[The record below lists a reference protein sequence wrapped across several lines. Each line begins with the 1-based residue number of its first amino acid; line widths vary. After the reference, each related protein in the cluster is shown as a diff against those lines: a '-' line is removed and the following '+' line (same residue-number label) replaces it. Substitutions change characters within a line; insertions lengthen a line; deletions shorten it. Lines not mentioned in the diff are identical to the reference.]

1 MADKVAE
8 RTAPKEP
15 AKKEPAKDRVSPV
28 DFFRQVRAETL
39 KVTWPSRKETL
50 ITTTMVFV
58 MVVAASI
65 FFLGVDYILSHL
77 VQLLV
82 SFRS

>member
-15 AKKEPAKDRVSPV
+15 VKRTNLLE
-28 DFFRQVRAETL
+28 FFRQVRAETL

-50 ITTTMVFV
+50 ITTGMVFV

-65 FFLGVDYILSHL
+65 FFLGVDFVLSHL